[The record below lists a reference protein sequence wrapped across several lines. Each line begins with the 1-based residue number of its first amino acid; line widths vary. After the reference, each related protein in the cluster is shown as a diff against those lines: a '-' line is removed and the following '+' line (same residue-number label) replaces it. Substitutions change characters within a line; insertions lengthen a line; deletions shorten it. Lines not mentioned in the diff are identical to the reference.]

1 MRKINLV
8 FTTLLVLLFLSSFAK
23 AQTEKLDNLAACAGV
38 VIGNGAVDFYLGDEQ
53 SFDVAANIAY
63 SAYLSEVFSAGH
75 QQNDL
80 QVADQILGANVDK
93 IINAHNSE
101 NFTADVYEEVVG
113 CYRALAK
120 QLMEGAETI
129 INNQSKWNELKN
141 TSIETLKRT
150 LSAGHIDVYLENS
163 IHIFPR
169 TRGYFFLL
177 NLNLSCRAEYLF
189 RTEETILFFQRV
201 PPSVVKPF
209 SFRSLA
215 ILLQPNPSI

>member
-38 VIGNGAVDFYLGDEQ
+38 VIGNGAIDFYLGDEQ

-63 SAYLSEVFSAGH
+63 SAYLSEVFSLGY

-101 NFTADVYEEVVG
+101 NFTSDVYEEVVG
-113 CYRALAK
+113 CYRSLAK
-120 QLMEGAETI
+120 QLIEGAETI

-141 TSIETLKRT
+141 TSIETLKRM
-150 LSAGHIDVYLENS
+150 LRAG
-163 IHIFPR
+163 
-169 TRGYFFLL
+169 
-177 NLNLSCRAEYLF
+177 
-189 RTEETILFFQRV
+189 
-201 PPSVVKPF
+201 
-209 SFRSLA
+209 
-215 ILLQPNPSI
+215 

>member
-8 FTTLLVLLFLSSFAK
+8 FTTFLVLLFLSSFAK
-23 AQTEKLDNLAACAGV
+23 GQTEKLDNLAACAGV

-53 SFDVAANIAY
+53 SFDVAAHIAY
-63 SAYLSEVFSAGH
+63 SAYLSEVFSVGY

-129 INNQSKWNELKN
+129 IKNQSKWNELKN
-141 TSIETLKRT
+141 TSIETLKRV
-150 LSAGHIDVYLENS
+150 LRAG
-163 IHIFPR
+163 
-169 TRGYFFLL
+169 
-177 NLNLSCRAEYLF
+177 
-189 RTEETILFFQRV
+189 
-201 PPSVVKPF
+201 
-209 SFRSLA
+209 
-215 ILLQPNPSI
+215 

>member
-1 MRKINLV
+1 MRKVKSV
-8 FTTLLVLLFLSSFAK
+8 FTIFLVLLFFSSFAK

-63 SAYLSEVFSAGH
+63 SAYLSEVFSGEY
-75 QQNDL
+75 QQKDL
-80 QVADQILGANVDK
+80 QVADQILGGNVDK

-101 NFTADVYEEVVG
+101 NFTADVYEEVVA

-141 TSIETLKRT
+141 TSIETLKRM
-150 LSAGHIDVYLENS
+150 LRAG
-163 IHIFPR
+163 
-169 TRGYFFLL
+169 
-177 NLNLSCRAEYLF
+177 
-189 RTEETILFFQRV
+189 
-201 PPSVVKPF
+201 
-209 SFRSLA
+209 
-215 ILLQPNPSI
+215 

>member
-1 MRKINLV
+1 MRKIKSV
-8 FTTLLVLLFLSSFAK
+8 FTTFLVLLFLSSFAK

-63 SAYLSEVFSAGH
+63 SAYLSEVFSGGY

-93 IINAHNSE
+93 VINAHNSE
-101 NFTADVYEEVVG
+101 NFTADVYEEVVA

-129 INNQSKWNELKN
+129 INNQSNWNKLKK
-141 TSIETLKRT
+141 TSIETLKRM
-150 LSAGHIDVYLENS
+150 LRAG
-163 IHIFPR
+163 
-169 TRGYFFLL
+169 
-177 NLNLSCRAEYLF
+177 
-189 RTEETILFFQRV
+189 
-201 PPSVVKPF
+201 
-209 SFRSLA
+209 
-215 ILLQPNPSI
+215 